1 MSTSKLKERVVR
13 HSPSTGAGSPD
24 VWGIYEP
31 DTGSIQYICAD
42 PATKQAALIDVVWN
56 LDPKNYRFSA
66 ESVDQVLDLV
76 RQNGLS
82 VGWVLDTHPHA
93 DHVMASALLKER
105 TGAPAAIGDK
115 VHDIA
120 KLWAGLYNLPD
131 AFDPARDFD
140 HLFAA
145 GETFRIGDLEARVML
160 SPGHTLG
167 SITYVCGD
175 AAFTHDTLMQPDV
188 GTSRADFPGG
198 DTEQLWDSIQAIL
211 ALPPDTRLFVG
222 HDYGTDDRDEPQWE
236 ATVAQHRASNKHV
249 KDGTRREAWIKKRN
263 ERDATLPLPDRILA
277 ALQINLRGGRL
288 PPAEADGNS
297 YLKIP
302 VNKFPAPQKKA
313 MTMKEMVAEAQSRV
327 AAISPEQA
335 AKGNGSAALVLDVRE
350 PGELE
355 THGRVPDALHVPRGL
370 VESRADATA
379 KTAEVRLTDLRDT
392 GCVHVL
398 CGSGAR
404 AALVADTLR
413 TMGYDAT
420 VIEGGFE
427 AWKAKGLP
435 VED

>member
-1 MSTSKLKERVVR
+1 MSESKLKERVVR

-42 PATKQAALIDVVWN
+42 PATRKAALIDVVWN
-56 LDPKNYRFSA
+56 LDPKNYRFST
-66 ESVDQVLDLV
+66 ESLDQVLDLV
-76 RQNGLS
+76 RQNGLT
-82 VGWVLDTHPHA
+82 VEWVLDTHPHA
-93 DHVMASALLKER
+93 DHVMASAHLKGR

-120 KLWAGLYNLPD
+120 RIWAGLYNLPG

-140 HLFAA
+140 RLFAA

-175 AAFTHDTLMQPDV
+175 AAFVHDTLMQPDV

-211 ALPPDTRLFVG
+211 ALPKDTRLFVG

-236 ATVAQHRASNKHV
+236 ATVAQHRAGNKHV
-249 KDGTRREAWIKKRN
+249 KDGTRREDWIRT
-263 ERDATLPLPDRILA
+263 RDDRDDTLPLPDRILA

-288 PPAEADGNS
+288 PAPEDDGNS

-302 VNKFPAPQKKA
+302 VNRFPAPQKKA
-313 MTMKEMVAEAQSRV
+313 KTMKDLVAEAKTRV
-327 AAISPEQA
+327 ATVPPEHA
-335 AKGNGSAALVLDVRE
+335 AKGDGPGALVLDVRE

-355 THGRVPDALHVPRGL
+355 AHGRVPDALHVPRGL

-379 KTAEVRLTDLRDT
+379 TTAEVRLTDLRDT

-413 TMGYDAT
+413 TMGYEAT

-435 VED
+435 VET